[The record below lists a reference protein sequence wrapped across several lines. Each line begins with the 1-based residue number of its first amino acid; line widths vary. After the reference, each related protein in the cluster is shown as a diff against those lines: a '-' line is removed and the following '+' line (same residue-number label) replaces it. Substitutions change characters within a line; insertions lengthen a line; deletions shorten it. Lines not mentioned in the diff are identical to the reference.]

1 MIVNIGSYV
10 ERVRTI
16 NIPLLT
22 TLLVWLS
29 SDTQIVS
36 IRCSGNHYT
45 FTKDPQ
51 RL

>member
-1 MIVNIGSYV
+1 MTANIGYYV

-16 NIPLLT
+16 YIPLLT

-36 IRCSGNHYT
+36 IRCCDLHNT
-45 FTKDPQ
+45 I
-51 RL
+51 